1 MFGLGN
7 SIYAHSRSNI
17 IMLFSQKKKKNYN
30 VKNLMMFMLG
40 QIVKNV
46 ITVFGISR
54 KH

>member
-7 SIYAHSRSNI
+7 SIYAHLRSNI
-17 IMLFSQKKKKNYN
+17 IMLFSQKKKNYN

>member
-7 SIYAHSRSNI
+7 SIYAHLRSNI
-17 IMLFSQKKKKNYN
+17 FN

-46 ITVFGISR
+46 FGISR
-54 KH
+54 KP